1 MVEQDFSLADIELL
15 MKFDT
20 DFRGIIQRK
29 LAATKEIFV
38 NQLYVDLDDAIQ
50 DLENNKHF
58 YQDKK
63 WGEDELTACIIT
75 FLKGRLYD
83 VEHDTQHGGHVD
95 ILVKHQRGK
104 FEWIGEAKLWD
115 GPKYIHD
122 GWIQLTER
130 YGTGTCRD
138 DHGGM
143 LIYIKAD
150 KSAVKFND
158 WKNYLSANV
167 DNVTLETEAIPLR
180 FKSVSKHPATDLP
193 YYVRHMGVSLYHY
206 AGKKLEK

>member
-115 GPKYIHD
+115 GPKYI
-122 GWIQLTER
+122 
-130 YGTGTCRD
+130 
-138 DHGGM
+138 
-143 LIYIKAD
+143 
-150 KSAVKFND
+150 
-158 WKNYLSANV
+158 
-167 DNVTLETEAIPLR
+167 
-180 FKSVSKHPATDLP
+180 
-193 YYVRHMGVSLYHY
+193 
-206 AGKKLEK
+206 